1 MYYILYLLNFKVK
14 CIIKNGGS
22 MNDKLIND
30 YKRYLELERNYS
42 PNTIKAY
49 INDVNNFNIFIK
61 KDLLKVNPND
71 IRDYIKYINNLT
83 ARTISHNISSLKSF
97 YNYLLIIEL
106 IQINPTHEI
115 ERPKLEQKI
124 PTYLSLEEVSSLLDI
139 KIENEFNAR
148 DKAILELLYSSGIR
162 ISELTNI
169 ELANI
174 DLDDCII
181 RIMGKGS
188 KERII
193 PLGDY
198 AINALEDYINNYR
211 YKLNKKNST
220 YVFLNNRGGKLS
232 RQFIFKTIKNYAL
245 KKGISKN
252 VSPHTLRHTFATH
265 LLKNGADL
273 RIIQELLGHEN
284 LSTTQIYTHLSND
297 KLKSNY
303 EEFYPR

>member
-1 MYYILYLLNFKVK
+1 
-14 CIIKNGGS
+14 